1 MTITLNATKREERG
15 RQAQRLLAKDLMP
28 AVVYGPNHEAE
39 AVTLPR
45 PEFAKILRDAGE
57 SSVIEITGL
66 GSAFQVLIHDVD
78 RDPVTTLP
86 RHADLYAIKKG
97 AKVTVAVPLTFVGES
112 YAVKTGANMVK
123 VMHELEVEADP
134 SKLPHDIEVDVTALA
149 AIGDQIHVKDIKL
162 PAGVIAM
169 ADGEEVVALAQ
180 EVAGEEPE
188 EGAAPD
194 MDAIEVEQKGKDEG
208 AEESAG
214 E

>member
-15 RQAQRLLAKDLMP
+15 KQAQRLLAKDLMP

-66 GSAFQVLIHDVD
+66 GSTFQVLIHDVD

-97 AKVTVAVPLTFVGES
+97 AKVNVAVPLTFVGES
-112 YAVKTGANMVK
+112 AAVKAGANLVK
-123 VMHELEVEADP
+123 VMHELEIESDP
-134 SKLPHDIEVDVTALA
+134 SKLPHDIEVDITSIA

-162 PAGVIAM
+162 PAGVVAM
-169 ADGEEVVALAQ
+169 VEGDEVVALAQ
-180 EVAGEEPE
+180 EVAAEEPE
-188 EGAAPD
+188 ETAAPD
-194 MDAIEVEQKGKDEG
+194 MDAIEVEQKGKGDE
-208 AEESAG
+208 EEAAG

>member
-15 RQAQRLLAKDLMP
+15 KQAQRLLAKDLMP

-66 GSAFQVLIHDVD
+66 GSTFQVLIHDVD

-97 AKVTVAVPLTFVGES
+97 AKVNVAVPLTFIGEAP
-112 YAVKTGANMVK
+112 AVKAGANLVK
-123 VMHELEVEADP
+123 VMHELEIESDP
-134 SKLPHDIEVDVTALA
+134 SKLPHDIEVDVSGLA

-162 PAGVIAM
+162 PAGVVATV
-169 ADGEEVVALAQ
+169 DGEEVVALTQ

-188 EGAAPD
+188 DTAAPD
-194 MDAIEVEQKGKDEG
+194 MDAIEVEQKGKDD